1 MAEEEIVR
9 VSYISANSIIISEI
23 IKVNVMKCANVKYCL
38 FGKGVRWEMVTRFC
52 FWSVFSYFVEEFYKS
67 EMSRR

>member
-38 FGKGVRWEMVTRFC
+38 FGKGVR
-52 FWSVFSYFVEEFYKS
+52 
-67 EMSRR
+67 